1 MTHALARLRRLVER
15 LRLPDLGEDGEQHAA
30 ALQQFLAGADFEAAL
45 GLQPGWRT
53 RDRRERRDAL
63 LRELAQFYDGDR
75 RPRASAMAVEL
86 KRYVGSAWRAE
97 RDLDELPGASPKRQ
111 LMHEV
116 FRLDPETP
124 TGWRQLF
131 EIIGYDHLCS
141 REGVATA
148 QTTSDCDAANQKQ
161 DCDDL

>member
-1 MTHALARLRRLVER
+1 MSQILATIRRVLPELDRLGV
-15 LRLPDLGEDGEQHAA
+15 DGQW
-30 ALQQFLAGADFEAAL
+30 LAGALERWLGGLSFEEAL

-53 RDRRERRDAL
+53 QDRRERRDAL
-63 LRELAQFYDGDR
+63 LRELAKFYDGDR
-75 RPRASAMAVEL
+75 RARASAMAVEL
-86 KRYVGSAWRAE
+86 KRYGGGAWRAE

-131 EIIGYDHLCS
+131 EIIGQGYLCS

-148 QTTSDCDAANQKQ
+148 QTTSDCDRCQSKQ
-161 DCDDL
+161 DCDDP